1 MINLVNLLKEKG
13 FLEKKENYDAFCK
26 IDRADFVPED
36 LKKYAYQ
43 DTPLSIGSE
52 QTISQPQVVAL
63 MIDLLS
69 PERGDTI
76 LDIGF
81 GSGWTTALLA
91 EIVKE
96 GKVVGIERVPEV
108 YGFGKK
114 NIEKYGFIKKGVVEV
129 FPGDGKEGKK
139 EMGPYDGILVSATD
153 KDHNLSLKLSNQLKE
168 GGRIVIPINSSIF
181 LFTKKKGELEKK
193 EYPGFVFV
201 PLL

>member
-1 MINLVNLLKEKG
+1 MINLANSLKGKG

-36 LKKYAYQ
+36 LEEHAYQ
-43 DTPLSIGSE
+43 DAPLPIGSG

-69 PERGDTI
+69 PKKGETV

-96 GKVVGIERVPEV
+96 GRVVGIERVPEV
-108 YGFGKK
+108 YEFGKK
-114 NIEKYGFIKKGVVEV
+114 NIEKYGFIKNGMVEV
-129 FPGDGKEGKK
+129 FLGDGKKGKK
-139 EMGPYDGILVSATD
+139 ERGPYDGILVSAAD
-153 KDHNLSLKLSNQLKE
+153 KDHSLPPKLKNQLKE
-168 GGRIVIPINSSIF
+168 EGRIVMPINSSIF
-181 LFTKKKGELEKK
+181 LFTKKEGKLEKE